1 MTDTL
6 TYNLNCKERC
16 YNNHSTPIS
25 ITLSPNTEEAY
36 QYTANGNI
44 NNINYILTIDNTEVT
59 RYVYKGSD
67 GTLKKGNEVILTDV
81 YQYPELYEGEGECHN
96 LTYLHEACD
105 FEIPYT
111 FTTSG
116 THTIQLSVVMSVGN
130 RPPNP
135 LANITKT
142 ITSVEADTNP
152 APVVDGHAYLLV
164 EDELTPGV
172 YTITGTYAT
181 NEHYIMDLDTA
192 QLEVLKKTTNITV
205 TTNKDTV
212 KTGENLTFSI
222 QVENTLHDAVTS
234 GTYSLYEDNT
244 RIQQGSLSGN
254 TTTVTITPTA
264 TSNSYHTYKVVYLGT
279 SIYNGCTSSD
289 LTINVTK
296 ITPVVTID
304 SGLQFYPDTT
314 TNVTGTVTHPDT
326 GEPLGGSKCLGKIN
340 SKTIKDSSGKVIY
353 STIGSDG
360 RFSIPFK
367 IEYNFKPT
375 STYTGDIVRSAST
388 GYNTSTGTLSPIP
401 INYVDAT
408 PIIDFNLAPLV
419 EPVASGE
426 YTIQATIHLTNPAV
440 DLANTICKI
449 KVDGN
454 YINRPNTNNQNFPI
468 TSSGTLNQLS
478 TPLPISVGYGETH
491 TITIEVQSRT
501 LNYYNIQ
508 STTSTATI
516 SLGALETMMPHT
528 VGLTPSSC
536 MMELNTINN
545 VTDISFSVTGE
556 FTPTVDNTT
565 TNLQIEIQAETI
577 YDLKTAL
584 DEYGMDFILYN
595 KTRDEYLATSPM
607 GVGLSGYLVNMAGLD
622 INSSLCTC
630 EDIIMVII
638 FDLEENEYIF
648 DMSANEFSSSSWA
661 FDPNT
666 YEPTDEII
674 LILEQYDEDSQEYYY
689 NTLYHNATIVSEDE
703 LPLLEY
709 MNFSCSYEP
718 NHATGLDSTSPT
730 IQWDS
735 VDLLPD
741 SDGIVKAVGS
751 PCDSFIVN
759 ISEGYPLTDFDKD
772 FDILL
777 WNMDTE
783 EIFSFQGNTSLIE
796 NVLGCTPVSGTED
809 SLVEF
814 FLMIDTTDG
823 GSIVSNCYIDYLDS
837 TTFCSNECS
846 YSLILYN
853 LDDEELENAIVIDL
867 IPEE

>member
-1 MTDTL
+1 MSDTL
-6 TYNLNCKERC
+6 TYSLNCKERC

-44 NNINYILTIDNTEVT
+44 NTIVYTLTIDNTEVT
-59 RYVYKGSD
+59 RYTYKSSD
-67 GTLKKGNEVILTDV
+67 GTLKKGDEVILTNV

-116 THTIQLSVVMSVGN
+116 THTVQLSVLLNISN
-130 RPPNP
+130 RPPRQ
-135 LANITKT
+135 LANISKT

-152 APVVDGHAYLLV
+152 APVIDGHAYLLV

-222 QVENTLHDAVTS
+222 QVENTLHERVTS
-234 GTYSLYEDNT
+234 GTYTLYEDNS
-244 RIQQGSLSGN
+244 IINNGSLSGN
-254 TTTVTITPTA
+254 TTTVTITPTITNNA
-264 TSNSYHTYKVVYLGT
+264 YHTYKVVYQGT
-279 SIYNGCTSSD
+279 SIYNGCNSSD

-326 GEPLGGSKCLGKIN
+326 GNPLGAN
-340 SKTIKDSSGKVIY
+340 TFKTVAKFNGQTVKDDSGKVIY
-353 STIGSDG
+353 CTLDSNG
-360 RFSIPFK
+360 RFSNPV
-367 IEYNFKPT
+367 KPPY
-375 STYTGDIVRSAST
+375 SLKSNKSYELSIVCNVST
-388 GYNTSTGTLSPIP
+388 GYNRGEGTLSPMP
-401 INYVDAT
+401 INYVGAT

-419 EPVASGE
+419 EPVNSGE

-468 TSSGTLNQLS
+468 TSTGTLNQLS

-508 STTSTATI
+508 ATTSTATI
-516 SLGALETMMPHT
+516 SLGELETMMPHT

-536 MMELNTINN
+536 MLELTPIDNT
-545 VTDISFSVTGE
+545 TDIQLSVIGE

-565 TNLQIEIQAETI
+565 TNLQIDIEAETI

-595 KTRDEYLATSPM
+595 KTRDEYLATSPLGM
-607 GVGLSGYLVNMAGLD
+607 GLSGSLANMAGLD
-622 INSSLCTC
+622 VNSSLCTC
-630 EDIIMVII
+630 ENIQMLII
-638 FDLEENEYIF
+638 FDLESNEYMF
-648 DMSANEFSSSSWA
+648 NMSAEGFSSSSWA
-661 FDPNT
+661 YDANT

-689 NTLYHNATIVSEDE
+689 NTLYHNAMIVSEDE
-703 LPLLEY
+703 LPLLENTY
-709 MNFSCSYEP
+709 LICSCNLQTQTDENDPSMRVL
-718 NHATGLDSTSPT
+718 A
-730 IQWDS
+730 WDDF
-735 VDLLPD
+735 DLHPD
-741 SDGIVKAVGS
+741 SDSIIKAVGS
-751 PCDSFIVN
+751 PCDAFYVN
-759 ISEGYPLTDFDKD
+759 INDSYPLSDFEKD
-772 FDILL
+772 FDIAICN
-777 WNMDTE
+777 WSTME
-783 EIFSFQGNTSLIE
+783 AFSFQGNDTVLTGLNFTLVSPE
-796 NVLGCTPVSGTED
+796 NVDFELTINTVDGTIDCYCLIDGWD
-809 SLVEF
+809 S
-814 FLMIDTTDG
+814 
-823 GSIVSNCYIDYLDS
+823 S
-837 TTFCSNECS
+837 TFCSLEP
-846 YSLILYN
+846 YEIIIYN
-853 LDDEELENAIVIDL
+853 LDDEELNNAIIIDL
-867 IPEE
+867 VPEE